1 MNSVNLQALF
11 TIASHLIFV
20 YLAYSALSVVR
31 LDVFFHAHQE
41 NKSRILK
48 VFLAIALGY
57 MVSSF
62 LLAIVTN
69 LQNVLFSY

>member
-11 TIASHLIFV
+11 TILSHLVFV

-31 LDVFFHAHQE
+31 FDVFFHAHQE

-48 VFLAIALGY
+48 IFLAIALGY
-57 MVSSF
+57 AVSSF
-62 LLAIVTN
+62 LLSVITN

>member
-11 TIASHLIFV
+11 TILSHLFFV

-31 LDVFFHAHQE
+31 FDVFFHSHQE
-41 NKSRILK
+41 NKTRILK
-48 VFLAIALGY
+48 LFLAIALGY
-57 MVSSF
+57 TVSSF
-62 LLAIVTN
+62 LLAVITS